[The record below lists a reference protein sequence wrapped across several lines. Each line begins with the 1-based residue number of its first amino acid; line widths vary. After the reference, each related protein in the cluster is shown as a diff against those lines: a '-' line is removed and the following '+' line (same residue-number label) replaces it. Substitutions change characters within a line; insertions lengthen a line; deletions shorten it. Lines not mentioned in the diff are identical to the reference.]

1 MNVYNTYDFPALKL
15 KKNINKTGQIL
26 TKVNKRNER
35 FPILE
40 VISWWML
47 TDDLHTWSIS
57 LDSSGEFWLKLRP
70 ALFPVLRESLLSWQI
85 GKKVG
90 IKQLETNSGTI
101 MKVLQR
107 VRFDGEPNHN

>member
-57 LDSSGEFWLKLRP
+57 LDSSGECWLKLRP